1 MISTNAETSLMSGLF
16 SSIALRGMVAGIA
29 GALPW
34 APLLGWARLRWPAGI
49 LVGQVAG
56 ITALYLFFFMW
67 PPELQSGRLA
77 AWRTAGLFITVFWK
91 YLMPVSA
98 VAGAVATTWA
108 RRSVRPP
115 RWQRIAEAGE
125 TIIENDTVPET
136 SATADESSAA
146 TDENQS

>member
-1 MISTNAETSLMSGLF
+1 MNGLLSSTAV
-16 SSIALRGMVAGIA
+16 RGAFAGIA

-34 APLLGWARLRWPAGI
+34 APLLGWARLRWPVGI
-49 LVGQVAG
+49 LVGQVVG
-56 ITALYLFFFMW
+56 MTGLYLFFFMW

-98 VAGAVATTWA
+98 VAGAAATLWA

-115 RWQRIAEAGE
+115 RWQLIAEADD
-125 TIIENDTVPET
+125 TIIETDDTIIET
-136 SATADESSAA
+136 DDEPAPAPPADEPAS
-146 TDENQS
+146 